1 MKKINK
7 KSIKNKTIKKQKI
20 FEHQITI
27 KDMPPYDPDAEVT
40 SLAYTIPFWIGLI
53 NRVFTNNLENTSI
66 SARQNL
72 KRILHELK
80 FNIETLIL
88 HMEEINDKL

>member
-1 MKKINK
+1 MKRTNK
-7 KSIKNKTIKKQKI
+7 KYIKNKTVRKQRI
-20 FEHQITI
+20 FEHQISV

-53 NRVFTNNLENTSI
+53 DRVLTNNIENSSI